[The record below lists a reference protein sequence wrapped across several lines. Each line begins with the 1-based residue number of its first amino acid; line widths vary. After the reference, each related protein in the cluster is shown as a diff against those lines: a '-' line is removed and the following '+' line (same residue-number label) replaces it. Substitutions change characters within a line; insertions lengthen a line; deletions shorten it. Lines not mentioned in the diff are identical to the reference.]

1 MDTLKKPAQWAL
13 IKAARHIPHY
23 KSMTDEDIT
32 HKIKYASP
40 DSLVVAFARYIEQH
54 EKPPVDPDLIK
65 AREIY
70 CSTPFVSKLSS
81 GFHGEVMK
89 GSYDTTTPVQGI
101 LLAIKKTREEVLR
114 DRQ

>member
-1 MDTLKKPAQWAL
+1 MNTLNKPAQWAL
-13 IKAARHIPHY
+13 LKAARHIYYY
-23 KSMTDEDIT
+23 KNKTDEEISRRLT
-32 HKIKYASP
+32 IISP
-40 DSLVVAFARYIEQH
+40 ESLLVAFARYIEQH

-70 CSTPFVSKLSS
+70 CSTPFVSKLSNK
-81 GFHGEVMK
+81 FHEAVME
-89 GSYDTTTPVQGI
+89 GGCDTTAPVQGI

>member
-1 MDTLKKPAQWAL
+1 MDTFNKPAQWAL
-13 IKAARHIPHY
+13 LKAAGYAPSFKRN
-23 KSMTDEDIT
+23 TDEETSKAIA
-32 HKIKYASP
+32 YAAP
-40 DSLVVAFARYIEQH
+40 DSLLVAFARYIEQH

-70 CSTPFVSKLSS
+70 CSTPFVSKLSNK
-81 GFHGEVMK
+81 FHEAVME
-89 GSYDTTTPVQGI
+89 GGCDTTAPVQGI